1 MNDHSSDNR
10 SKMVIFAK
18 KHRTLII
25 ILTFIFFII
34 IGGCAFPIYNLN
46 REWSTMLTISI
57 LASAIAAYGF
67 LGTVETQ
74 LFPNAKIYHI
84 IPLNLVL
91 IMLSMIFRYF
101 LEFGEVSNTYNFTM
115 PNIILHVA
123 ATLIISI
130 SFWRK
135 VSLQKD

>member
-10 SKMVIFAK
+10 SKMVIFIK
-18 KHRTLII
+18 KHRTMII
-25 ILTFIFFII
+25 IFTFVFFII
-34 IGGCAFPIYNLN
+34 MGGCSFPIYNFN
-46 REWSTMLTISI
+46 REWSTTLTISI
-57 LASAIAAYGF
+57 LTSAIGVYGF
-67 LGTVETQ
+67 LGAIESQ

-84 IPLNLVL
+84 VPLNLVL
-91 IMLSMIFRYF
+91 ILLSMVFRYL

-130 SFWRK
+130 CFWGK
-135 VSLQKD
+135 AA

>member
-1 MNDHSSDNR
+1 MNDYSSDN
-10 SKMVIFAK
+10 SNKMVIFAK
-18 KHRTLII
+18 THRTMVI

-34 IGGCAFPIYNLN
+34 IGGCAFPIYNMN
-46 REWSTMLTISI
+46 REWSTTLTISI
-57 LASAIAAYGF
+57 LASTIATYGF

-91 IMLSMIFRYF
+91 ILLSMVCRYF

-130 SFWRK
+130 CFWGK
-135 VSLQKD
+135 AA

>member
-1 MNDHSSDNR
+1 MNDYR
-10 SKMVIFAK
+10 SKMLIFAK
-18 KHRTLII
+18 KHKALVI

-84 IPLNLVL
+84 IPMNLAL
-91 IMLSMIFRYF
+91 IMLSMAFRYF